1 MFILKKKIDWS
12 LLTAGLTI
20 PVEFQPIIQ
29 QLKGGVVEKGV
40 TRTIKILID
49 QDVFE
54 AKLTNV
60 NFDRKKYQSHSDL
73 LQIRYTD
80 NSPIARRLQ
89 NIFSES
95 FLFLKFAKQLPENK
109 HKQIKLPNDVNE
121 YIALSSTDLADTFI
135 VDYYTSEDNK
145 VAYNEILD
153 KTEYEFEM
161 SNFEPIYDDN
171 ASIVETSCIKRVRKL
186 NSSIAETLKQLYDY
200 RCQITGERIGNEFG
214 CSVVEAH
221 HIEYFTKSLNNDTS
235 NIIIVNPSFHRII
248 HQASPIFDRKTLS
261 FVFPNGV
268 VEKVKLD
275 KHLNCR

>member
-29 QLKGGVVEKGV
+29 QLKGGVVEKGM

-54 AKLTNV
+54 AKLTNID
-60 NFDRKKYQSHSDL
+60 FDRKKYQTHSDL

-80 NSPIARRLQ
+80 NSHIAKRLQ
-89 NIFSES
+89 MIFSDS
-95 FLFLKFAKQLPENK
+95 FSYLKFAKQLPENK
-109 HKQIKLPNDVNE
+109 HKQIKLPDDVNE
-121 YIALSSTDLADTFI
+121 YITLSSTDLADTFI
-135 VDYYTSEDNK
+135 VDYYTTKDNK
-145 VAYNEILD
+145 VAYNEIMNT
-153 KTEYEFEM
+153 TEYEYELA
-161 SNFEPIYDDN
+161 NFEPIYDDN

-186 NSSIAETLKQLYDY
+186 DRSIAETLKQLYDY

-261 FVFPNGV
+261 FVFPNGM

-275 KHLNCR
+275 KHLNCK

>member
-29 QLKGGVVEKGV
+29 QLKGGVVEKGM

-153 KTEYEFEM
+153 KTEYEFEL

>member
-29 QLKGGVVEKGV
+29 QLNGGVVEKGM

-153 KTEYEFEM
+153 KTEYEFEL

-268 VEKVKLD
+268 IEKVKLD

>member
-29 QLKGGVVEKGV
+29 QLKGGVVEKGM

-153 KTEYEFEM
+153 KTEYEFEL

-268 VEKVKLD
+268 IEKVKLD

>member
-29 QLKGGVVEKGV
+29 QLKGGVVEKGM

-54 AKLTNV
+54 AKLTNID
-60 NFDRKKYQSHSDL
+60 FDRKKYQTHSDL

-80 NSPIARRLQ
+80 NSPIAKKLQ
-89 NIFSES
+89 MIFSDS
-95 FLFLKFAKQLPENK
+95 FSYLKLAKQLPENK
-109 HKQIKLPNDVNE
+109 HKQIKLPDDVNE
-121 YIALSSTDLADTFI
+121 YITLSSTDLADTFI
-135 VDYYTSEDNK
+135 VDYYTSKDNR
-145 VAYNEILD
+145 VAYNEILNT
-153 KTEYEFEM
+153 TEYEYELL
-161 SNFEPIYDDN
+161 NFEPIYDDN

-186 NSSIAETLKQLYDY
+186 DRSIAETLKQLYDY

-248 HQASPIFDRKTLS
+248 HQTSPIFDRKTLS

-268 VEKVKLD
+268 IEKVKLD
-275 KHLNCR
+275 KHLNCK

>member
-29 QLKGGVVEKGV
+29 QLKGGVVDKGM

-54 AKLTNV
+54 AKLTNID
-60 NFDRKKYQSHSDL
+60 FDRKKYQTHSDL

-80 NSPIARRLQ
+80 NSPIAKKLQ
-89 NIFSES
+89 MIFSDS
-95 FLFLKFAKQLPENK
+95 FSYLKLAKQLPENK
-109 HKQIKLPNDVNE
+109 HKQIKIPDDVNE

-135 VDYYTSEDNK
+135 VDYYTSKDNQ
-145 VAYNEILD
+145 VAYNEILNT
-153 KTEYEFEM
+153 TEYEYEL

-186 NSSIAETLKQLYDY
+186 DRSIAETLKQLYDY

-248 HQASPIFDRKTLS
+248 HQTSPIFDRKILS

-275 KHLNCR
+275 KHLNCK

>member
-29 QLKGGVVEKGV
+29 QLKGGVVEKGM

-54 AKLTNV
+54 AKLTNID
-60 NFDRKKYQSHSDL
+60 FDRKKYQTHADL

-80 NSPIARRLQ
+80 NSRIAKKLQ
-89 NIFSES
+89 MIFCDS
-95 FLFLKFAKQLPENK
+95 FSYLKFAKLLPENK
-109 HKQIKLPNDVNE
+109 HKQIKLPDDVNE

-135 VDYYTSEDNK
+135 VDYYTTKDNK
-145 VAYNEILD
+145 VAYNEIMNT
-153 KTEYEFEM
+153 TEYEYELA
-161 SNFEPIYDDN
+161 NFEPIYDDN

-186 NSSIAETLKQLYDY
+186 DRSIAETLKQLYDY

-248 HQASPIFDRKTLS
+248 HQASPVFDRKTLS
-261 FVFPNGV
+261 FIFHNGV

-275 KHLNCR
+275 KHLNCK